1 MLFTHLL
8 MVAPAWGKK
17 STFPFAVIVR
27 LVMGA
32 HTDLRRAGVEAP
44 GFL

>member
-27 LVMGA
+27 LGPVTGK
-32 HTDLRRAGVEAP
+32 LS
-44 GFL
+44 

>member
-8 MVAPAWGKK
+8 LVA
-17 STFPFAVIVR
+17 PFAVIVR